1 MQAALATFNAA
12 YALFELLNIHA
23 GEYGDCDCEWV
34 NTRAPNSQRHLLR
47 ATYVALPPCPPL
59 ATSSLSTWTWVFRP
73 KCSLLYNTHNYRQIE
88 ATNSLATHTHTHAHI
103 WRAGSL
109 ANANDPTH
117 FGPTPTHPAGTYVA
131 VAAPAAA
138 AEAEVR
144 TRSRTWASCSLP
156 TPLYLLHLCQATPL
170 QFSTTPCP
178 VSLWSV
184 GMRSLL
190 GAAVVV
196 GGWRR
201 RRRRLCSISKYERI
215 IQTYIYRCEYVCAYA
230 CVCVLLCVFSCT

>member
-1 MQAALATFNAA
+1 MRRMLYLSYWIFMQANMATATA
-12 YALFELLNIHA
+12 S
-23 GEYGDCDCEWV
+23 EWV
-34 NTRAPNSQRHLLR
+34 PARQTPN
-47 ATYVALPPCPPL
+47 AIYCVPPTLQPPL

-88 ATNSLATHTHTHAHI
+88 ATNSLATHTHAHI

-109 ANANDPTH
+109 ANAND
-117 FGPTPTHPAGTYVA
+117 HPFRANAHPPSGHLCGSCSTSS
-131 VAAPAAA
+131 
-138 AEAEVR
+138 
-144 TRSRTWASCSLP
+144 RSRGRGTHTKQDMGKLHSPLSTSSTSFFSAKLRLCSSPLP
-156 TPLYLLHLCQATPL
+156 PA
-170 QFSTTPCP
+170 P

-201 RRRRLCSISKYERI
+201 RRLCSISKYERI
-215 IQTYIYRCEYVCAYA
+215 IQTYIYRCAYVCACA
-230 CVCVLLCVFSCT
+230 CVCVCLALCV